1 MQITGVL
8 RVRVPTSSM
17 SSPLGVINGGVV

>member
-8 RVRVPTSSM
+8 RVRVLTSSM
-17 SSPLGVINGGVV
+17 SSPLGVIKWGVV